1 MSIQLD
7 CPSCGASVKAKR
19 TEKSVICNYC
29 GNSILVPD
37 YAPDSTKK
45 SNAVAFG
52 QSWGKIAFMIVIGAV
67 LLSLGLGVLVFY
79 LVSLDNESDYIQSS
93 LAYTLPLPENII
105 LEFGGAGTAPGF
117 FQKPRF
123 IALGENNN
131 IIVGERET
139 GRIQTFD
146 TNGNLLFYWQFS
158 DNEEVILQGMA
169 SSDEGKLFL
178 VYNGGLYSYNATSG
192 QLIDSLNH
200 PEGRGFSDV
209 DVTDDGSVLA
219 AWYLHH
225 DDIIKFSNQGEVEFI
240 IDNAISS
247 QSGEPELS
255 TKIIAGN
262 LGDIYGYGSFNTA
275 LFKFNSSG
283 RYQDR
288 FGDDELFT
296 MPQGFDVDT
305 RGRVWVSDF
314 GEMLVFS
321 DSGELTYRIKTGY
334 SINDFVITSDMQLYG
349 ITSEETI
356 VQINV
361 SNY

>member
-1 MSIQLD
+1 MAIQLD

-19 TEKSVICNYC
+19 NEKSAVCNYC
-29 GNSILVPD
+29 GNSVLVPD
-37 YAPDSTKK
+37 YTPEAKV
-45 SNAVAFG
+45 NANTVAFG
-52 QSWGKIAFMIVIGAV
+52 QSCSKIALMIIIGSV
-67 LLSLGLGVLVFY
+67 LLSLLLGFIVYFLFSAEKEAGY
-79 LVSLDNESDYIQSS
+79 NQSNF
-93 LAYTLPLPENII
+93 AYTENTI
-105 LEFGGAGTAPGF
+105 LEFGSIGTAPGS
-117 FQKPRF
+117 FQKPCF

-169 SSDEGKLFL
+169 SSGEGKLFL
-178 VYNGGLYSYNATSG
+178 VYNGGLYCYNATSG

-240 IDNAISS
+240 IDNAISR

-296 MPQGFDVDT
+296 MPLGFDVDT

-321 DSGELTYRIKTGY
+321 DSGELTYRIKMGY
-334 SINDFVITSDMQLYG
+334 SISDFVITFDMQLYG
-349 ITSEETI
+349 ITSEAKI
-356 VQINV
+356 VQIDL